1 LLPFPEA
8 GFGGEASPPV
18 QDLEFLC
25 VDDNDRV
32 RQKLTQEYYKGK
44 LNEIEGFESIIGLY
58 NRWRGEKDYV
68 VLQRSELVPG
78 ELVSRK
84 KVIAL
89 KAAKRGNNVY
99 IRRLRGRLQGLKDIS
114 QLAGRGKVYGYFV
127 TLTCDYSQYKGRVE
141 AWEDVSLKWNRLIS
155 WIKRERKKKP
165 PRLSKVYLGFFRVYE
180 ATKKG
185 YPHIHAILFFSK
197 KVFIPQS
204 MLNERWGAYTWIE
217 RCWSVKKALG
227 YLGKYLQKSFIDGEH
242 VMTPTLLWLFG
253 MQSFGVSSQLFHL
266 IRYMHNSNR
275 FGVQMSL
282 MGGMAYEVSFELI
295 GIFSDIE
302 LISQSGG
309 ELRLSEKD
317 YRIELDFVPYRE
329 EGYN

>member
-1 LLPFPEA
+1 M
-8 GFGGEASPPV
+8 
-18 QDLEFLC
+18 C

-32 RQKLTQEYYKGK
+32 RLRLTQEYYKGR
-44 LNEIEGFESIIGLY
+44 LNDLEDISNIVGLY
-58 NRWRGEKDYV
+58 DRWRGEKDYI

-78 ELVSRK
+78 ELVPRRN
-84 KVIAL
+84 VFAT
-89 KAAKRGNNVY
+89 KAAKRGNDVY
-99 IRRLRGRLQGLKDIS
+99 IRRLRGRLQGLRDIS

-127 TLTCDYSQYKGRVE
+127 TLTCDYSQYEGRVE

-217 RCWSVKKALG
+217 KCWSVKKALG
-227 YLGKYLQKSFIDGEH
+227 YLGKYLGKSFTEREH

-253 MQSFGVSSQLFHL
+253 MQSFGVSSQLFDL
-266 IRYMHNSNR
+266 IRYMRNSNI

-282 MGGMAYEVSFELI
+282 MGGMAYEVSYEFI
-295 GIFSDIE
+295 GIFTDDE
-302 LISQSGG
+302 LIRQSGG
-309 ELRLSEKD
+309 RLRLSSDD
-317 YRIELDFVPYRE
+317 YRIDLDFVPSRE